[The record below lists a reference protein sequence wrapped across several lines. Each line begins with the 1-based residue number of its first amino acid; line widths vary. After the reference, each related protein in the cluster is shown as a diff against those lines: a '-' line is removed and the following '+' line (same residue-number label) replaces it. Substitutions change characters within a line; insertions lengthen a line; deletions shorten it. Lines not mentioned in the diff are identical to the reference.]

1 MKSTSASWRV
11 ATKAIHSGDDPK
23 HGVAGPVTT
32 PIVRTSTFTFSSAE
46 EMKRWAQGRSREY
59 IYTRYG
65 NPTEDVAAR
74 RLAELEHAEA
84 ALITSSGMSAI
95 STALLTALQTG
106 DEVIATSSL
115 YGGTYRL
122 MRDVFPRLGIRVHR
136 IGPDLAGFEAVVNER
151 TRVLYTESPTNP
163 TLRLV
168 DFRKAVALA
177 KKHKLTSIVD
187 NTFASPVL
195 QNPLD
200 WGFDVA
206 AHSATKYLNGH
217 SDLIVGAI
225 ASNKKFIEKARKM
238 VIFLGGSVDPDV
250 AYLLIRGMKTL
261 DVRMKKHCENAQ
273 AVAEFLARHPK
284 VKRVHYPGLKSHPDH
299 KLARKQMRGFG
310 GMLAFDLKS
319 GEAAARRLGNRIQ
332 LFLLAVSLGGVES
345 LCALPIYTSHYNM
358 TIEEL
363 RSHGVEPGTVRLSIG
378 LEDKDD
384 LIDDLKQALR

>member
-1 MKSTSASWRV
+1 MKKQSSWRP
-11 ATKAIHSGDDPK
+11 ATTAIHGGDDPK

-32 PIVRTSTFTFSSAE
+32 PITRTSTFTFSSAE

-65 NPTEDVAAR
+65 NPTETVAER
-74 RLAELEHAEA
+74 RLAELEHAED
-84 ALITSSGMSAI
+84 ALVTASGMAAI
-95 STALLTALQTG
+95 STALLTALQAG
-106 DEVIATSSL
+106 DEVIATASL

-122 MRDVFPRLGIRVHR
+122 MRDIFPRFGITVHR
-136 IGPDLAGFEAVVNER
+136 IEPDLTGFENVVNAR

-177 KKHKLTSIVD
+177 KKHKLVAMVD
-187 NTFASPVL
+187 NTFASPAL

-200 WGFDVA
+200 WGFDVVL
-206 AHSATKYLNGH
+206 HSATKYLNGH
-217 SDLIVGAI
+217 SDLIVGAMAGRKEFIGHARHMMI
-225 ASNKKFIEKARKM
+225 A
-238 VIFLGGSVDPDV
+238 LGGSVDPDV

-261 DVRMKKHCENAQ
+261 DVRVQKHCENAQ

-310 GMLAFDLKS
+310 GMLSFDLKG
-319 GEAAARRLGNRIQ
+319 GEAAARRFGNRIR

-358 TIEEL
+358 SLEEL

-378 LEDKDD
+378 LEDQAD
-384 LIDDLKQALR
+384 LIEDLKQALR

>member
-1 MKSTSASWRV
+1 MSKASWRP
-11 ATKAIHSGDDPK
+11 ATQAIHSGDDLK

-32 PIVRTSTFTFSSAE
+32 PIARTSTFTFSSAE
-46 EMKRWAQGRSREY
+46 EMKRWAAGRSRAY

-84 ALITSSGMSAI
+84 ALITSSGMAAI
-95 STALLTALQTG
+95 STALLTELQAG
-106 DEVIATSSL
+106 DEVIATASL

-136 IGPDLAGFEAVVNER
+136 LPPDLSGFAAVVNAR
-151 TRVLYTESPTNP
+151 SKVLYTESPTNP
-163 TLRLV
+163 TLRVV
-168 DFRKAVALA
+168 DLRKAVALA
-177 KKHKLTSIVD
+177 RKHKLVAMVD

-200 WGFDVA
+200 YGFHVVV
-206 AHSATKYLNGH
+206 HSATKYLNGH
-217 SDLIVGAI
+217 SDLIIGALAGRKDFI
-225 ASNKKFIEKARKM
+225 ARARKM
-238 VIFLGGSVDPDV
+238 LIYLGGSVDPDM

-261 DVRMKKHCENAQ
+261 AVRMKKHCENAQ

-299 KLARKQMRGFG
+299 ALARRQMRGFG
-310 GMLAFDLKS
+310 GMMSFDLKG
-319 GEAAARRLGNRIQ
+319 GEAAARRFANRIR

-345 LCALPIYTSHYNM
+345 LCSLPIYTSHYNM
-358 TIEEL
+358 SLEEL
-363 RSHGVEPGTVRLSIG
+363 HSHGVEPGTVRLSIG
-378 LEDKDD
+378 LEDADD
-384 LIDDLKQALR
+384 LIADLKQALL

>member
-1 MKSTSASWRV
+1 MKPKASWRFS
-11 ATKAIHSGDDPK
+11 TKAIHSGDAPK

-32 PIVRTSTFTFSSAE
+32 PIARSSTFTFSSAE
-46 EMKRWAQGRSREY
+46 EMKRWAAGKSREY

-74 RLAELEHAEA
+74 RLAELEHADA
-84 ALITSSGMSAI
+84 ALITASGMAAI
-95 STALLTALQTG
+95 STALLTELQTG

-122 MRDVFPRLGIRVHR
+122 MRDVLPRFGVRVHR
-136 IGPDLAGFEAVVNER
+136 IEPDLAGFERVVNAR

-168 DFRKAVALA
+168 DFRRVVALA
-177 KKHKLTSIVD
+177 RKHKLTAMVD

-200 WGFDVA
+200 WGFDVVL
-206 AHSATKYLNGH
+206 HSATKYLNGH
-217 SDLIVGAI
+217 SDLIVGAMAGSRDFI
-225 ASNKKFIEKARKM
+225 ARARKT

-250 AYLLIRGMKTL
+250 CYLLLRGMKTL
-261 DVRMKKHCENAQ
+261 DVRMERHCENAQ

-310 GMLAFDLKS
+310 GMLSFDLKG
-319 GEAAARRLGNRIQ
+319 GEPAARRLGNRIR

-358 TIEEL
+358 SLAEL
-363 RSHGVEPGTVRLSIG
+363 KSHGVEPGTVRLSIG
-378 LEDKDD
+378 IEDKND
-384 LIDDLKQALR
+384 LVEDLKQALG

>member
-1 MKSTSASWRV
+1 MKRNASWH
-11 ATKAIHSGDDPK
+11 ASTKAIHGGDVKK

-32 PIVRTSTFTFSSAE
+32 PILRSSTFTFSSAE
-46 EMKRWAQGRSREY
+46 EMKRWAAGKSSEY

-74 RLAELEHAEA
+74 RLAQLEHAEA
-84 ALITSSGMSAI
+84 GLITASGMAAI
-95 STALLTALQTG
+95 STALLTELNAG
-106 DEVIATSSL
+106 DEVIATASL

-136 IGPDLAGFEAVVNER
+136 IDPDLAGFEQVVNSR

-168 DFRKAVALA
+168 DFSKAVALA
-177 KKHKLTSIVD
+177 KKHKLTAMID

-200 WGFDVA
+200 WGFDVVV
-206 AHSATKYLNGH
+206 HSATKYLNGH
-217 SDLIVGAI
+217 SDLIVGAM
-225 ASNKKFIEKARKM
+225 ASSSDFIHRARKM

-250 AYLLIRGMKTL
+250 SYLLIRGMKTL
-261 DVRMKKHCENAQ
+261 EVRMKKHCENAQ

-284 VKRVHYPGLKSHPDH
+284 VKRVNYPGLKTHPDH

-310 GMLAFDLKS
+310 GMLSFDLKG
-319 GEAAARRLGNRIQ
+319 GEPAARRFGNRIR

-345 LCALPIYTSHYNM
+345 LCSLPIYTSHYNM
-358 TIEEL
+358 TSEEL

-378 LEDKDD
+378 IEDKDD
-384 LIDDLKQALR
+384 LIEDLKQALR

>member
-1 MKSTSASWRV
+1 MKRTSNWRLS
-11 ATKAIHSGDDPK
+11 TKAIHSGDDPK

-32 PIVRTSTFTFSSAE
+32 PIARSSTFTFSSAE
-46 EMKRWAQGRSREY
+46 EMRRWAAGKSREY

-65 NPTEDVAAR
+65 NPTEEVASR

-84 ALITSSGMSAI
+84 ALITASGMAAI
-95 STALLTALQTG
+95 STALLTELQAG

-136 IGPDLAGFEAVVNER
+136 IEPDLAGFEHVVNER

-177 KKHKLTSIVD
+177 KKHKLVSMVD

-206 AHSATKYLNGH
+206 VHSATKYLNGH
-217 SDLIVGAI
+217 SDLIVGAM
-225 ASNKKFIEKARKM
+225 AGSREFIQRARHTL
-238 VIFLGGSVDPDV
+238 IFLGGSVDPDV
-250 AYLLIRGMKTL
+250 CYLLIRGMKTL
-261 DVRMKKHCENAQ
+261 DIRVKKHCENAQ

-299 KLARKQMRGFG
+299 KLARRQMRGFG
-310 GMLAFDLKS
+310 GMLSFDLKG
-319 GEAAARRLGNRIQ
+319 GEPAARQLGNRIQ

-358 TIEEL
+358 SLAEL

-378 LEDKDD
+378 IEDKQD
-384 LIDDLKQALR
+384 LIEDLKQALR